1 MTWHKCEVYSFFWS
15 RCWKIVL
22 TVFCV
27 SLFYV
32 APFTVTLNQPRPK
45 NIFHNNQAE
54 LECVITG
61 QDETTVNE
69 IKITWQINGKS
80 VNDNIDETTK
90 SVGGQHSKTS
100 TMTPNME
107 WLTVNQVRCSASR
120 DDMTPVIQDLTVHK
134 GGMLMSDG
142 EWLVEQ

>member
-1 MTWHKCEVYSFFWS
+1 M
-15 RCWKIVL
+15 
-22 TVFCV
+22 
-27 SLFYV
+27 
-32 APFTVTLNQPRPK
+32 TLNQPRPK

-142 EWLVEQ
+142 E